1 MARQSNGA
9 MELTFNAK
17 SFTGSDTVVQIGQCD
32 ASATCDNTLD
42 ITISGDW
49 NEYRISLSCFEKLG
63 VDMTN
68 ITSALVIKARKGVDI
83 GLGNV
88 RLESDLDAKPGCDGN

>member
-1 MARQSNGA
+1 
-9 MELTFNAK
+9 
-17 SFTGSDTVVQIGQCD
+17 
-32 ASATCDNTLD
+32 
-42 ITISGDW
+42 
-49 NEYRISLSCFEKLG
+49 
-63 VDMTN
+63 MTN